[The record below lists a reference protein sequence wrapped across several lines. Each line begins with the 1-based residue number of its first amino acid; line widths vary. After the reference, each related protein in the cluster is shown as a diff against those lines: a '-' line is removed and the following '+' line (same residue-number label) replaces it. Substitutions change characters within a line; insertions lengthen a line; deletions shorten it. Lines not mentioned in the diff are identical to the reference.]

1 MKKVA
6 SDSARNDSIR
16 ESTLVDL
23 GAAIANRPLN
33 INKIRLSMDK
43 VKKVGGEEL
52 VVEMAATAGAF
63 NCITLVVDASCRKT
77 ESDMSIGVARTV
89 MTILKHRRT
98 IGLISASV
106 VTAFVASRLVKR

>member
-6 SDSARNDSIR
+6 SDSRNGSIR
-16 ESTLVDL
+16 ESVLEDL
-23 GAAIANRPLN
+23 GVAVANRPLN
-33 INKIRLSMDK
+33 IKKIRLAMDK

>member
-6 SDSARNDSIR
+6 SCSQTDSIR
-16 ESTLVDL
+16 ESALRDL
-23 GAAIANRPLN
+23 GVAVATRPLN
-33 INKIRLSMDK
+33 LDKIRLAMDE
-43 VKKVGGEEL
+43 VKKIGGEEL

-77 ESDMSIGVARTV
+77 ESDTYLRIARTV

-98 IGLISASV
+98 IGVVSASV
-106 VTAFVASRLVKR
+106 VTAFIASKLVKR

>member
-6 SDSARNDSIR
+6 SNSQNDSIR
-16 ESTLVDL
+16 ESTLRDL
-23 GAAIANRPLN
+23 GVAVATRPLN
-33 INKIRLSMDK
+33 LDKIRLAMDE

-77 ESDMSIGVARTV
+77 ESDMYMGVARTV

-98 IGLISASV
+98 ISLISASIF
-106 VTAFVASRLVKR
+106 TAYVASRLVQR

>member
-6 SDSARNDSIR
+6 SGSQNDSIR
-16 ESTLVDL
+16 ESTLRDL
-23 GAAIANRPLN
+23 AVAVATRPLN
-33 INKIRLSMDK
+33 LDKIRLAVDE

-77 ESDMSIGVARTV
+77 ESDMYMGVARTV

-106 VTAFVASRLVKR
+106 VTAFVASKLIKR

>member
-6 SDSARNDSIR
+6 SGSQNHSIR
-16 ESTLVDL
+16 ESTLRDL
-23 GAAIANRPLN
+23 GVAVATRPLN
-33 INKIRLSMDK
+33 LDKIRLAMDE

-77 ESDMSIGVARTV
+77 ESDAYLRIARTV

-98 IGLISASV
+98 IGLISVSV

>member
-6 SDSARNDSIR
+6 SDSQNDSTR
-16 ESTLVDL
+16 ETVLRDL
-23 GAAIANRPLN
+23 GISIAARPLN
-33 INKIRLSMDK
+33 LDKIRMAMDE
-43 VKKVGGEEL
+43 VRKVGGEEL

-77 ESDMSIGVARTV
+77 ESDTYLGIARTV

-98 IGLISASV
+98 IGLISVSV
-106 VTAFVASRLVKR
+106 VTAFVASRLMRR

>member
-6 SDSARNDSIR
+6 SDSQNDSIR
-16 ESTLVDL
+16 ESILRGL
-23 GAAIANRPLN
+23 GVAVATRPLN
-33 INKIRLSMDK
+33 LDKIRLAMDE

-77 ESDMSIGVARTV
+77 ESDTYLGVARTV